1 MTPAQ
6 TLSAALAHRHT
17 RASFRTLDKHAA
29 RPQGID
35 RTSALRLLRRNVR
48 DVAPGASDATQQRVA
63 IALLTHWRLA
73 RNANG
78 TDNT

>member
-6 TLSAALAHRHT
+6 ILSAALSHRHT
-17 RASFRTLDKHAA
+17 QASFRTLDKHAT
-29 RPQGID
+29 RGPID
-35 RTSALRLLRRNVR
+35 RTRALRLLRRNVR
-48 DVAPGASDATQQRVA
+48 DVAPGVSDATQQRVA